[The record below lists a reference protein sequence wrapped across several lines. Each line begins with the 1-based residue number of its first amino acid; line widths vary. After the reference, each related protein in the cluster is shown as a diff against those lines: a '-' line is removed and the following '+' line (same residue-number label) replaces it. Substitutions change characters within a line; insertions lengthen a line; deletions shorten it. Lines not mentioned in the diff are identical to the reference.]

1 MAGYRGQNRYSIGE
15 RLRMVRR
22 HLNYT
27 RKEMATVLGVQ
38 PSGYYKNEAGETYPG
53 RGTFFRL
60 QRDYGISMD
69 WLLSNKGPMFYKQK
83 PQEKEKEPALE
94 DRVPEVRELLD
105 HMDGDPQLKHEI
117 LAYFF
122 KYRGKKKPPEGKGE

>member
-1 MAGYRGQNRYSIGE
+1 MTGYSGQNTQGIGE
-15 RLRMVRR
+15 RLRTVRR

-27 RKEMATVLGVQ
+27 RRQMAGVLRIHQ
-38 PSGYYKNEAGETYPG
+38 SGYYKNESGETYP
-53 RGTFFRL
+53 RPETLFRL

-83 PQEKEKEPALE
+83 DREKEKEPALE
-94 DRVPEVRELLD
+94 DRAPEVRELVD
-105 HMDGDPQLKHEI
+105 HMDRDPQLKHEI

-122 KYRGKKKPPEGKGE
+122 KYRNKK